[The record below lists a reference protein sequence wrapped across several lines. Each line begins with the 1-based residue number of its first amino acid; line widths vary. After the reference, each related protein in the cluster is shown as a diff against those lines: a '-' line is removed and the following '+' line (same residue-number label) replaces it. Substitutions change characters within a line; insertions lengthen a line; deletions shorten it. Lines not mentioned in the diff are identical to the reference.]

1 MARSVY
7 SRYNPSPHSKYASAV
22 GKIIQFLRGKVLDN
36 PFLTTPLL
44 LILDLDQG
52 QGKKGTKT
60 SSETIQLSK
69 SGGEKRDDG
78 KAESTVPV
86 ISPAEGKE
94 LVLKHL
100 LSDRGN
106 NDISKESGEVFHSS
120 MLLKS

>member
-7 SRYNPSPHSKYASAV
+7 SHYNPSPHSKYASAV

-36 PFLTTPLL
+36 PFLATPLL

-69 SGGEKRDDG
+69 SGGELDTCIISILFQSRFINKTNVCTIRHYVALFHNIRSTFSDDR
-78 KAESTVPV
+78 S
-86 ISPAEGKE
+86 
-94 LVLKHL
+94 L
-100 LSDRGN
+100 L
-106 NDISKESGEVFHSS
+106 
-120 MLLKS
+120 